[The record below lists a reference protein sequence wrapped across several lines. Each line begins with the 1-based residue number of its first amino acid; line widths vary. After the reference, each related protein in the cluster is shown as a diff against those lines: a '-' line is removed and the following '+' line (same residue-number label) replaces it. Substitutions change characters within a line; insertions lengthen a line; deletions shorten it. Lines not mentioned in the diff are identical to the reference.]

1 MKELEAAS
9 NRNDIHRAIG
19 TLRIRSLHV
28 AWGLVVL
35 ALIIAMPEKL
45 HAADTENCLMCHRF
59 RGLARVD
66 KDGDYRLFYVDEGLF
81 SRGPHTR
88 VSCTGCHADID
99 EIPHDNA
106 APVNCVLSCHIEEPT
121 REIIFTHEKVEVT
134 LRDSVHSPVKKDST
148 SIEHPED
155 IPECKDCHDMP
166 LFRPMAMFKSVRPGV
181 SEHAVNR
188 CLVCHSDERFIR
200 YFYSHVTTRLHK
212 ARDPREV
219 VAMCGKCHGDV
230 ALARRHNLPDVVSS
244 YLETFHGKAVL
255 LGSSLAPDCLDCH
268 AQRGG
273 VHEMLAATDPCSVV
287 HPNNRAA
294 MCGTVDCHSSAPPG
308 LASFDVHANRDIAT
322 HTLEFAVALFF
333 VIMTLAILLPVLTL
347 NILGYVREI
356 FPSHEAEKEIERLK
370 KLAEKKVA
378 ADGKIQR
385 FRGSLR
391 VQHALLVI
399 LFVILCLTGFPLKF
413 AHTSWAPVVL
423 DFFGGIEVAPIVHR
437 IAGVALLLGF
447 ILHAILILCNVR
459 RSMVQKK
466 KRGLWAFVKEILGL
480 PMVPK
485 LHDAGDIIAWVKYV
499 FFLSPRRPNYGRFS
513 WKEKLEY
520 IGLIW
525 GTLLLGFTGI
535 LLWGESLFTQML
547 PGWLLNVCYLAHTYE
562 SLLAVAHIAL
572 VHIPGAIG
580 RPGVSPFS
588 GMIIDG
594 TISPGALA
602 EEHGAEII
610 AWGAAKEVKP

>member
-1 MKELEAAS
+1 MKELEATS
-9 NRNDIHRAIG
+9 CRDDIRRAAR
-19 TLRIRSLHV
+19 TLRIRSLHI

-35 ALIIAMPEKL
+35 ALVIAMPDKL
-45 HAADTENCLMCHRF
+45 HAVDTENCLMCHRF

-66 KDGDYRLFYVDEGLF
+66 NEGLF

-88 VSCTGCHADID
+88 VSCKGCHADID
-99 EIPHDNA
+99 KIPHDDA
-106 APVNCVLSCHIEEPT
+106 EPVDCVRSCHIEEPT
-121 REIIFTHEKVEVT
+121 REIIFTHEKVKDT
-134 LRDSVHSPVKKDST
+134 LRDSVHSPIKEDGT
-148 SIEHPED
+148 TLDFPED
-155 IPECKDCHDMP
+155 LPGCKDCHDMP
-166 LFRPMAMFKSVRPGV
+166 LFRPVAMFKSVKSGV
-181 SEHAVNR
+181 SEHAVSR

-219 VAMCGKCHGDV
+219 VDMCGKCHGDV
-230 ALARRHNLPDVVSS
+230 AMARRHGLADVVSS

-255 LGSSLAPDCLDCH
+255 MGSTLAPDCMDCH
-268 AQRGG
+268 AQQGG

-287 HPNNRAA
+287 HPENRAV
-294 MCGTVDCHSSAPPG
+294 MCSTVDCHSSATAA
-308 LASFDVHANRDIAT
+308 LASFDVHATRDPAT
-322 HTLEFAVALFF
+322 HKLEFAVALFF

-347 NILGYVREI
+347 NILGYIREL
-356 FPSHEAEKEIERLK
+356 FPSHEAEEEVERLT
-370 KLAEKKVA
+370 KLAEKRVA
-378 ADGKIQR
+378 SEGKIQR
-385 FRGSLR
+385 FRGGLR

-423 DFFGGIEVAPIVHR
+423 DLFGGIEVAPIVHR

-447 ILHAILILCNVR
+447 MLHAVLILLNVR
-459 RSMVQKK
+459 RSMGQKK
-466 KRGLWAFVKEILGL
+466 KRGLWAFVMEVLGL

-485 LHDAGDIIAWVKYV
+485 WHDLGDIIAWVKYV
-499 FFLSPRRPNYGRFS
+499 FFLSPRRPNYARFS

-535 LLWGESLFTQML
+535 LLWGESFFTHML
-547 PGWLLNVCYLAHTYE
+547 PGWALNICYLAHTYE

-588 GMIIDG
+588 SMIIDG
-594 TISPGALA
+594 SISPRALA
-602 EEHGAEII
+602 EEHGAEIV
-610 AWGAAKEVKP
+610 AWSAAEEVKS